1 MQVQDGYPTD
11 YVTDYYQALCVPW
24 DPATRLPLQNT
35 SDIYPTPGATTSLGG
50 NDFQFQFNY
59 ANFGISVGNYITVG
73 HPGHSVPWKS
83 LSCHGLSRK
92 AVLRVIPFPCC
103 KDLLMPV

>member
-1 MQVQDGYPTD
+1 MQVQDGYPID

-35 SDIYPTPGATTSLGG
+35 TDIYPTPGATTSLGG
-50 NDFQFQFNY
+50 NNFQFQFNY

-73 HPGHSVPWKS
+73 HPGLSVP
-83 LSCHGLSRK
+83 
-92 AVLRVIPFPCC
+92 
-103 KDLLMPV
+103 